1 MDDDPWNSPPAAA
14 AAATAAETESAAEPA
29 TGGAPASG
37 VPWVGLT
44 IWMALALAVV
54 SALQV
59 FGSMLAGLA
68 IGSAPFG
75 AAYKIGYSFL
85 TSMNE
90 FPLGLAFIV
99 VIGLI
104 ALPAAAGA
112 TTTPK
117 HDRAAAVTLGLT
129 AGFSFLL
136 VILAILAILARL
148 EFLSVQGQDVSPVT
162 TRVLV
167 TFFIRHAGTAAI
179 AFAASLFAIRSR
191 IDLGPVPPPQPAE

>member
-1 MDDDPWNSPPAAA
+1 MDDDPYTSPPTPTPPTTPASAFPPAPAARRDAAA
-14 AAATAAETESAAEPA
+14 
-29 TGGAPASG
+29 
-37 VPWVGLT
+37 PWVGLVT
-44 IWMALALAVV
+44 WTAFALAVM

-68 IGSAPFG
+68 IGEAPFG
-75 AAYKIGYSFL
+75 AAYKVGYSFL

-99 VIGLI
+99 VIALV
-104 ALPAAAGA
+104 ALPSVGHA

-117 HDRAAAVTLGLT
+117 HDRTAAVTLGIT

-148 EFLSVQGQDVSPVT
+148 EFLDVQGQDVSGVT
-162 TRVLV
+162 TRVLI
-167 TFFIRHAGTAAI
+167 TFFIRHAGTAGI
-179 AFAASLFAIRSR
+179 AFFAALFAIRSR
-191 IDLGPVPPPQPAE
+191 VDLGPVPPPQPAE